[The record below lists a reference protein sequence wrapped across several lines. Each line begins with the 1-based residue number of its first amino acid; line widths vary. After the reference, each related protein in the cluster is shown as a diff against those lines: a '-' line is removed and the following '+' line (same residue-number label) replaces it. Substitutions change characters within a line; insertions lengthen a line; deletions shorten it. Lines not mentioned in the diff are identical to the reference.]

1 MTLQEANEG
10 KKLSRDECWKLVN
23 EAVDAAIK
31 FAHERVFTHPFT
43 QELKAGTLP
52 MECIKGWMLN
62 SYAWALEIN
71 MSLPYQYYLFHS
83 MLSQRTDLFELLSDR
98 YADEFSSPVKGG
110 HQRMMDALGKA
121 LGIELKELKE
131 YQQIPAMRGMLDANV
146 WNLEVNTQ
154 FGVANTTEEWYG
166 KFCGLFFESLTKNYG
181 ISKEDAHYFAEHAEA
196 DAYGDHE
203 AGKTIGHEV
212 MGHAEGNRYIT
223 VRLLE
228 DGLVQREGLR
238 ETILRMS
245 TGEPYANFLDAIY
258 YTYHPDKKLSDLEQT
273 RR

>member
-1 MTLQEANEG
+1 MALQEANTE
-10 KKLSRDECWKLVN
+10 KKLSREECWKLVN
-23 EAVDAAIK
+23 EAVDAAVK

-43 QELKAGTLP
+43 LELKAGTLP
-52 MECIKGWMLN
+52 MECIKGWLLN

-98 YADEFSSPVKGG
+98 YADEFASPVKGG
-110 HQRMMDALGKA
+110 HQRMMDTLGKA

-181 ISKEDAHYFAEHAEA
+181 ISKEDARYFGEHADA

-203 AGKTIGHEV
+203 AGQTIGHEV
-212 MGHAEGNRYIT
+212 LGHAEGNRYIT

-228 DGLVQREGLR
+228 DGLIQSEGLR

-258 YTYHPDKKLSDLEQT
+258 YTYHPDKKLGDLEQT

>member
-1 MTLQEANEG
+1 MALQESNKEN
-10 KKLSRDECWKLVN
+10 KLSREECWKLVN
-23 EAVDAAIK
+23 EAVDAAVK
-31 FAHERVFTHPFT
+31 FAHDRVFTHPFT

-52 MECIKGWMLN
+52 MECIKGWVLN

-98 YADEFSSPVKGG
+98 YADEFASPVKGG
-110 HQRMMDALGKA
+110 HQRMMDTLGKA

-181 ISKEDAHYFAEHAEA
+181 ISKEDARYFSEHADA

-203 AGKTIGHEV
+203 AGQAIGHEV
-212 MGHAEGNRYIT
+212 LGHAEGNRYIT

-245 TGEPYANFLDAIY
+245 TGEPYTNFLDAIY
-258 YTYHPDKKLSDLEQT
+258 YTYHPDKKVNDLEQT